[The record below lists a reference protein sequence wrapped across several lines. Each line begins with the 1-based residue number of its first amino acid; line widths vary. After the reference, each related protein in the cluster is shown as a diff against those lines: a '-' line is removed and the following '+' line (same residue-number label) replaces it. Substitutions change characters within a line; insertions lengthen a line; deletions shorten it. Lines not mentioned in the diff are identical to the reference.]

1 MAITASRTTL
11 GMDREVNSEAAS
23 QRARRSLLNK
33 GYRQAR
39 KEKDYGKALAF
50 SDKMDEQGMPRG
62 TTGSAENVGSL
73 AMGRVAS
80 RESLATQM
88 RGQLPALA
96 GQTREGNI
104 AAAKRSGTFDAT
116 RSAYN
121 EKAGAF
127 GKQMDEQGNIAA
139 TPPVAGAKPV
149 AGAGAGAG
157 AGATP
162 RQALLNSPAMPPS
175 KVSAPGGL
183 MTPPSAAQL
192 NAANP
197 QTPLPAMTPQTA
209 DQIKAGQ
216 TPTPTIGGTG
226 LPELPKGVNP
236 QLPLPPPT
244 AVTPSTPEASA
255 TPADPELAATLKQ
268 ASALAG
274 AFKSGDEI
282 TRLTNLTR
290 EQRDNE
296 TMRSAASSQDIK
308 QAARDSASA
317 RLKTQASEADYTKLR
332 GKQSAEAAA
341 LAQAQDEADTA
352 RQAERDR
359 LARRPGLEKAGEALA
374 RTTQGMVTAG
384 NEAVE
389 GGVKFAAN
397 VDQAL
402 EPLAEWAKGSS
413 QKSPAELKD
422 ERLKARLSLR
432 DTENKLPKVSS
443 TAGEKD
449 KERIRLARRA
459 AINVITPP
467 KFKPTS

>member
-1 MAITASRTTL
+1 
-11 GMDREVNSEAAS
+11 MDREVNSEAAS

-50 SDKMDEQGMPRG
+50 SDKMEEQGMPRG

-73 AMGRVAS
+73 ATGRVAS

-96 GQTREGNI
+96 GQTREGNV

-149 AGAGAGAG
+149 AGA
-157 AGATP
+157 TP

-197 QTPLPAMTPQTA
+197 QTPPPPAMTPQTA

-216 TPTPTIGGTG
+216 TPVSTIGSTG

-236 QLPLPPPT
+236 QLPLPTPA
-244 AVTPSTPEASA
+244 AVPSTPEAPA

-274 AFKSGDEI
+274 AFKSGEEV

-341 LAQAQDEADTA
+341 SAQAQDEADTA

-389 GGVKFAAN
+389 GGVKLAAN

-402 EPLAEWAKGSS
+402 EPLTEWAKGSS

-443 TAGEKD
+443 TAEEKD
-449 KERIRLARRA
+449 KERIRLARQA

>member
-197 QTPLPAMTPQTA
+197 QTPPPAMTPQTA

-216 TPTPTIGGTG
+216 TPTPTIEGTG
-226 LPELPKGVNP
+226 LPELPKAKLQEEGQKLRSDASAGSQARAPEIAKAARDTAAAQLNTRGGVNEIDP
-236 QLPLPPPT
+236 LLVNKRGFDTPDNSAEGNIEFRPLPDAQAEHIRTVKGRGSDGMSRALQVANPFMT
-244 AVTPSTPEASA
+244 Y
-255 TPADPELAATLKQ
+255 ATLKQ
-268 ASALAG
+268 GGKSDLPPSMGARAEYANANDRLKGDSDAITAAQEQGLLRTRRVKDQFGESKVQVLAPVVRGTNKSATEYKKAR
-274 AFKSGDEI
+274 K
-282 TRLTNLTR
+282 
-290 EQRDNE
+290 
-296 TMRSAASSQDIK
+296 SAATT
-308 QAARDSASA
+308 
-317 RLKTQASEADYTKLR
+317 LKS
-332 GKQSAEAAA
+332 
-341 LAQAQDEADTA
+341 
-352 RQAERDR
+352 
-359 LARRPGLEKAGEALA
+359 
-374 RTTQGMVTAG
+374 
-384 NEAVE
+384 
-389 GGVKFAAN
+389 
-397 VDQAL
+397 
-402 EPLAEWAKGSS
+402 
-413 QKSPAELKD
+413 
-422 ERLKARLSLR
+422 
-432 DTENKLPKVSS
+432 
-443 TAGEKD
+443 
-449 KERIRLARRA
+449 
-459 AINVITPP
+459 
-467 KFKPTS
+467 KPTS